1 MTANRVT
8 VSIRIDKD
16 QLELA
21 DQIATELKKDPVNT
35 IHGKITRASTLRLA
49 TIIGLDLLADKH
61 NL

>member
-1 MTANRVT
+1 MTINRVT

-16 QLELA
+16 KLELS
-21 DQIATELKKDPVNT
+21 DLVSKELKKDPANT

-49 TIIGLDLLADKH
+49 TIIGLDLLAERH

>member
-1 MTANRVT
+1 MTINRVT

-21 DQIATELKKDPVNT
+21 DLVAKELKKDPANT
-35 IHGKITRASTLRLA
+35 ILGKITRASTLRLA
-49 TIIGLDLLADKH
+49 TIIGLDLLAERH

>member
-1 MTANRVT
+1 MTINRVT

-21 DQIATELKKDPVNT
+21 DLVAKELKKDPANT

-49 TIIGLDLLADKH
+49 TIIGLDLLAERH